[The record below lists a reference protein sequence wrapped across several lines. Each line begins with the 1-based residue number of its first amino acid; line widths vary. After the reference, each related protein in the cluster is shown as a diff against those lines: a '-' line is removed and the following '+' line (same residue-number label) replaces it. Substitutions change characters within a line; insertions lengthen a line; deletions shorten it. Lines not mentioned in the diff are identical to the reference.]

1 MMELLVFGW
10 PCVRKRISAVASSSS
25 SVLSVITY
33 IFERYCSNIDTV
45 AAFSVY
51 RLL

>member
-1 MMELLVFGW
+1 MQLLVFGS
-10 PCVRKRISAVASSSS
+10 PCVRKRIFAVTSSLSRFP
-25 SVLSVITY
+25 SVTTY

-45 AAFSVY
+45 AAFRVY